1 MSGYPALPVAL
12 LQGLLTAFV
21 ICTPPL
27 VMAFG
32 GRLKVSL
39 WDIGLILLIY
49 PWAALVTTC
58 IFLPFE
64 GDWADRAFGPLMLF
78 RPLIVGGSVVLLGTV
93 VTQWRGLSRLG
104 PAQAMQ
110 RLGAG
115 FAIGAIWGVLWG
127 LSGWVLDLIGMA
139 NNG

>member
-1 MSGYPALPVAL
+1 MNGYPPLLLAL
-12 LQGLLTAFV
+12 LQGLIAGAAV
-21 ICTPPL
+21 CVPPL
-27 VMAFG
+27 IVAFG
-32 GRLKVSL
+32 GRLKVSAG
-39 WDIGLILLIY
+39 DIALMLLVF
-49 PWAALVTTC
+49 PMAAFVTTC
-58 IFLPFE
+58 VFLPFE

-104 PAQAMQ
+104 PAQAVQ

-127 LSGWVLDLIGMA
+127 LSGWFLNMIGVMS
-139 NNG
+139 NG